1 MKLKLKFITFP
12 VKTQTGSCKGKEVTM
27 LTVNE
32 IDSIT
37 HRENLAGEVRRL
49 LFEELRK
56 ATAQNDWQ
64 RIATI
69 IYYLKGSSK

>member
-1 MKLKLKFITFP
+1 
-12 VKTQTGSCKGKEVTM
+12 M